1 MANADAQQLVR
12 IDKWLW
18 AARFFKT
25 RAQALEAING
35 GHVHVNGVRVKPSRT
50 LRSGDEL
57 AIRKAGMEFIVV
69 VVALSE
75 QRGPAV
81 VAQQLYRET
90 DASRLRREALADE
103 RRLLT
108 AAAPVPARRPDKK
121 ERRQI
126 VRFTGKGE

>member
-1 MANADAQQLVR
+1 MDLDSQQPVR
-12 IDKWLW
+12 LDKWLW

-57 AIRKAGMEFIVV
+57 AIRKAGMEFVV
-69 VVALSE
+69 IVVALSE
-75 QRGPAV
+75 RRGPAI

-90 DASRLRREALADE
+90 DASRQRREALADE
-103 RRLLT
+103 RRLLAT
-108 AAAPVPARRPDKK
+108 AAPVARRPDKK
-121 ERRQI
+121 GRRQI
-126 VRFTGKGE
+126 TRFTGKGG